1 MSTAIATIQPMAAQI
16 EQVLV
21 NGNLAQLSPEQR
33 VSYYNAVCESVGLNP
48 LTRPFEY
55 ITLNGKLVL
64 YARRD
69 CADQLRKIHGVS
81 IAIAARELV
90 EGVYVVTARA
100 TDRSGRCDEAIGAV
114 PLDKLQGEARANA
127 MMKAETKAKR
137 RVTLSVCGLGMLDEN
152 EVDSVPGDIRLPA
165 EAPPKWT
172 AGTDNAPRREPIRNG
187 GFVDPTE
194 EVADNEYT
202 EKVDVYDTAT
212 GEVVGR
218 QDRITS
224 IQGTRIHTLL
234 HELRNQY
241 TEEQYYKNLWK
252 VFGKK
257 RTEDLGTVEANRVI
271 DGLMK
276 RYEKIR
282 PEIEAHRAEQERL
295 AAEAQEA
302 AADARAVD
310 DDHG

>member
-1 MSTAIATIQPMAAQI
+1 MTTALATVQPLAAQI

-21 NGNLAQLSPEQR
+21 NGNLASLTTEQR

-69 CADQLRKIHGVS
+69 CTDQLRKIHGVS
-81 IAIAARELV
+81 INIAARELV
-90 EGVYVVTARA
+90 EGVYLVTARA
-100 TDRSGRCDEAIGAV
+100 TTASGRCDEAIGAV
-114 PLDKLQGEARANA
+114 PIDGLKGEARANA

-152 EVDSVPGDIRLPA
+152 EVDSIPGAHHPVAPA

-172 AGTDNAPRREPIRNG
+172 AGTENAPRREPIRDG

-202 EKVDVYDTAT
+202 EKVDVIDPAT

-218 QDRITS
+218 QPRVTS
-224 IQGTRIHTLL
+224 AQGSRIHTLL
-234 HELRNQY
+234 HYVRNQY
-241 TEEQYYKNLWK
+241 TEEQYQKHLRK
-252 VFGKK
+252 VFCKE
-257 RTEDLGTVEANRVI
+257 RTEELSTVEAAKVI
-271 DGLMK
+271 DGLLK

-282 PEIEAHRAEQERL
+282 PEMEAHEREQAL
-295 AAEAQEA
+295 LAQEQVLPGEEA
-302 AADARAVD
+302 K
-310 DDHG
+310 

>member
-1 MSTAIATIQPMAAQI
+1 VTTALATVAPIGAQI

-21 NGNLAQLSPEQR
+21 NGNLSSLNPDQR
-33 VSYYNAVCESVGLNP
+33 ISYYNAVCASVGLNP

-81 IAIAARELV
+81 ITIAARELV

-100 TDRSGRCDEAIGAV
+100 TTASGRCDEAIGAV
-114 PLDKLQGEARANA
+114 PIDGLKGEARANA

-152 EVDSVPGDIRLPA
+152 EVDSIPGAHHPVPPA

-172 AGTDNAPRREPIRNG
+172 AGTENAPKREPIRDG
-187 GFVDPTE
+187 GFTDPAEVDITK
-194 EVADNEYT
+194 AEYT
-202 EKVDVYDTAT
+202 EKVDVIDANT
-212 GEVVGR
+212 GEVVGHE
-218 QDRITS
+218 DAITS
-224 IQGTRIHTLL
+224 AQGTRIHVLL

-241 TEEQYYKNLWK
+241 TEVDYQKHLKK
-252 VFGKK
+252 VFCKEK
-257 RTEDLGTVEANRVI
+257 TNELSTREAAKVL
-271 DGLMK
+271 DGLLR
-276 RYEKIR
+276 RYERIR
-282 PEIEAHRAEQERL
+282 PEIEAHAAEQERL
-295 AAEAQEA
+295 AAE
-302 AADARAVD
+302 
-310 DDHG
+310 GK